1 MSDRQRENINSDAS
15 WHNVFSDFDHHV
27 FLTNVCVFFPF
38 KMWVYVLQLWDYFT
52 IQTCFSQFWEHKKVW
67 VVRRKLEFWRKTNL
81 NFVIYKL
88 IIQIKGFWLQ
98 IKGFWL
104 FPLNSVF
111 TSHNNIFLFPQKNW
125 KNKSQIFSRNSDFV
139 FCNCQLKSF
148 FVLCE
153 FVSYNSAIISHNF
166 SFSEFGE
173 ESLNCK
179 IKSHNY
185 QFNFFIQ
192 WKKWAYISYL
202 IAYSSIK
209 CS

>member
-1 MSDRQRENINSDAS
+1 M
-15 WHNVFSDFDHHV
+15 
-27 FLTNVCVFFPF
+27 CVFFSF

-111 TSHNNIFLFPQKNW
+111 TSHNNIFFCFHKKIEKINHKFL
-125 KNKSQIFSRNSDFV
+125 SRNSDF
-139 FCNCQLKSF
+139 F
-148 FVLCE
+148 FVIASWNQI
-153 FVSYNSAIISHNF
+153 FF
-166 SFSEFGE
+166 FSE
-173 ESLNCK
+173 LWVCIVQLCN
-179 IKSHNY
+179 
-185 QFNFFIQ
+185 
-192 WKKWAYISYL
+192 YISQFL
-202 IAYSSIK
+202 FFRIWGRKSEL
-209 CS
+209 